1 MRPCRDAWRRR
12 HDRPSSDRAR
22 PCACSALRLA
32 ATHPRLRLAPAQ
44 ERLARLRLALARNLR
59 EAQAARLRRLD
70 GLGRA
75 LHAVGPLATLER
87 GYAILRDPADG
98 RVVRSIAGL
107 APDGTLQ
114 ALLADG
120 EADLR
125 VLALRPR
132 TPPGRG

>member
-1 MRPCRDAWRRR
+1 MPGRLAAAARQTLERPRQALRLQ
-12 HDRPSSDRAR
+12 
-22 PCACSALRLA
+22 ALRLA
-32 ATHPRLRLAPAQ
+32 TSHPRLRLSPAT
-44 ERLARLRLALARNLR
+44 ERLDRLRVALARNLR
-59 EAQAARLRRLD
+59 DTQAARARRLD
-70 GLGRA
+70 SLGRA

-125 VLALRPR
+125 VLAVRPR
-132 TPPGRG
+132 APRERG